1 MLMALDRGCGCGCIE
16 AAVSYMHREARHT
29 HEAFRRRL
37 GHVLAATL
45 PRTDVGYASQ
55 SDRLLRC
62 RKMTL
67 WANSCR
73 THPQQKQQAISSSD
87 RGAGAT
93 CLNNPAT
100 TRLP

>member
-1 MLMALDRGCGCGCIE
+1 MLMALDRGCGCGCLE
-16 AAVSYMHREARHT
+16 AAVSNVHREARHT
-29 HEAFRRRL
+29 REAFSGRL

-67 WANSCR
+67 WADFVEEVW
-73 THPQQKQQAISSSD
+73 H
-87 RGAGAT
+87 
-93 CLNNPAT
+93 
-100 TRLP
+100 